1 MNVFYFESIKIDE
14 VSAECGVCG
23 GDQEQQHILLVNLQ
37 LKCRTIWGRNEVTKI
52 VRTTMRF
59 ADVHRSFNNK

>member
-1 MNVFYFESIKIDE
+1 MFFYFESIKIDE

-37 LKCRTIWGRNEVTKI
+37 LKCRTLLKYWLERCEQYGGEMKWRK
-52 VRTTMRF
+52 
-59 ADVHRSFNNK
+59 